1 MLLTALSNCV
11 SPIDSAVINNALKVK
26 RLMFKPDTAYKLV
39 NVMSRYDSQ
48 VLPTPS
54 NLKQQLLQVARFEF
68 IVKPKS
74 ILTSTNTKTIPEEV
88 SFWQKMSTDKSYQL
102 YRVLAAKSINIFS

>member
-1 MLLTALSNCV
+1 
-11 SPIDSAVINNALKVK
+11 
-26 RLMFKPDTAYKLV
+26 MFKPDAVFKLV

-74 ILTSTNTKTIPEEV
+74 AVISTNIRIIPEEV
-88 SFWQKMSTDKSYQL
+88 SFWQKMSTDKLYQL
-102 YRVLAAKSINIFS
+102 YRVLASISYS